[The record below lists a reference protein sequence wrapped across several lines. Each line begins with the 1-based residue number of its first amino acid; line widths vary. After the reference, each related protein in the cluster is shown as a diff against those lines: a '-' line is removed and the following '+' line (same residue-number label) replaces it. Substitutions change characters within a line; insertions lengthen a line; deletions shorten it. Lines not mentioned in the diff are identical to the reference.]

1 MLIVTIKCIRLCGV
15 LLCVGVLSVIMLIAV
30 MLIITIVS
38 VVAPFKVMVQTTN
51 CSLLKV
57 KNTFERV
64 LKNTKKTV
72 TNNYTKTF
80 YGCNKFRTVVS

>member
-1 MLIVTIKCIRLCGV
+1 
-15 LLCVGVLSVIMLIAV
+15 MLIAV
-30 MLIITIVS
+30 MLIVIMVN

-64 LKNTKKTV
+64 LKKYKKQSRPITLKLFTAV
-72 TNNYTKTF
+72 INA
-80 YGCNKFRTVVS
+80 VQL

>member
-1 MLIVTIKCIRLCGV
+1 
-15 LLCVGVLSVIMLIAV
+15 MLIAV
-30 MLIITIVS
+30 MPMVIMVS

-64 LKNTKKTV
+64 LKKYKKV
-72 TNNYTKTF
+72 TNNYSKTF

>member
-1 MLIVTIKCIRLCGV
+1 MLSATIKCIRLCAV
-15 LLCVGVLSVIMLIAV
+15 WLCVSVLSVIMLIVV
-30 MLIITIVS
+30 MLIVIIVS

-64 LKNTKKTV
+64 LKK
-72 TNNYTKTF
+72 Y
-80 YGCNKFRTVVS
+80 SHEQIH